1 MTGTETARG
10 TASPSR
16 TRLTAIVIG
25 IVVLLALAAW
35 AFSAMGRADDAGNT
49 GPANTTAAPTQ
60 QPQTSASTAG
70 STQLGSA
77 AIQLTAALGP
87 DSRNIRVRGSGFAA
101 NEEVVLSVNGTE
113 AKKVR
118 TDASGG
124 FAATL
129 TVSFSGSTFTVRA
142 EAGASGR
149 SATGTVTF

>member
-1 MTGTETARG
+1 MTGIETARG
-10 TASPSR
+10 TASRSR

-35 AFSAMGRADDAGNT
+35 AFGTMGADDAGNT
-49 GPANTTAAPTQ
+49 RPTNPTAVPTQ

-70 STQLGSA
+70 STQPGSA

-142 EAGASGR
+142 DAGASGR